1 MQDIL
6 REFLQSPSPSCFRD
20 PWFISVWIIFFL
32 TATSTGLE
40 SLPRPAR
47 PPTSEEVQA
56 KLAAHAESLR
66 KQAQDAASMLNLPS
80 YLNPSVVNPHQYAVQ
95 AQKRKL
101 LWSGKKTTEV
111 CITSPPP
118 PPTRPYYPGGIW
130 KWKCHSENA
139 RRKRKRKADV
149 FKFLR
154 FEERFQKLRFRNG
167 LVWTVGKAALWDF
180 SGVVCV
186 LPQCHGTVIIL
197 VGSQKNAF

>member
-1 MQDIL
+1 MDKHSIHGGVEIHLIVLCDRLTLDEHQPDGPLGSHAYFTCTYMCI
-6 REFLQSPSPSCFRD
+6 
-20 PWFISVWIIFFL
+20 ISSL

-40 SLPRPAR
+40 ALPRPAR

-111 CITSPPP
+111 CISSLSTLRQSE
-118 PPTRPYYPGGIW
+118 
-130 KWKCHSENA
+130 SENRSLTLKTEEFKMISA
-139 RRKRKRKADV
+139 RSSSS
-149 FKFLR
+149 
-154 FEERFQKLRFRNG
+154 NG
-167 LVWTVGKAALWDF
+167 
-180 SGVVCV
+180 
-186 LPQCHGTVIIL
+186 
-197 VGSQKNAF
+197 KN

>member
-1 MQDIL
+1 MFFFSPLVVQLRQTQKTLTLLFSPWLPLQAFIFSVVFTVQDIL
-6 REFLQSPSPSCFRD
+6 GEFDQTDICVYN
-20 PWFISVWIIFFL
+20 IFL

-111 CITSPPP
+111 CVASPPP
-118 PPTRPYYPGGIW
+118 PSPPHPSI
-130 KWKCHSENA
+130 
-139 RRKRKRKADV
+139 
-149 FKFLR
+149 
-154 FEERFQKLRFRNG
+154 
-167 LVWTVGKAALWDF
+167 
-180 SGVVCV
+180 
-186 LPQCHGTVIIL
+186 LPRGNL
-197 VGSQKNAF
+197 KM

>member
-1 MQDIL
+1 LGEFDQTDI
-6 REFLQSPSPSCFRD
+6 CVYN
-20 PWFISVWIIFFL
+20 IFL

-111 CITSPPP
+111 CIAVFV
-118 PPTRPYYPGGIW
+118 GI
-130 KWKCHSENA
+130 
-139 RRKRKRKADV
+139 KALQV
-149 FKFLR
+149 TYR
-154 FEERFQKLRFRNG
+154 
-167 LVWTVGKAALWDF
+167 
-180 SGVVCV
+180 
-186 LPQCHGTVIIL
+186 
-197 VGSQKNAF
+197 

>member
-118 PPTRPYYPGGIW
+118 HLPAVHTTPEEFENGSVTLKTRDEN
-130 KWKCHSENA
+130 ENA
-139 RRKRKRKADV
+139 KQTFLNSCGLKGVSKSSV
-149 FKFLR
+149 FA
-154 FEERFQKLRFRNG
+154 
-167 LVWTVGKAALWDF
+167 TD
-180 SGVVCV
+180 
-186 LPQCHGTVIIL
+186 
-197 VGSQKNAF
+197 

>member
-1 MQDIL
+1 LGEFDQTDI
-6 REFLQSPSPSCFRD
+6 CVYN
-20 PWFISVWIIFFL
+20 IFL

-101 LWSGKKTTEV
+101 LWSGKKTTES
-111 CITSPPP
+111 T
-118 PPTRPYYPGGIW
+118 T
-130 KWKCHSENA
+130 SENSGSGA
-139 RRKRKRKADV
+139 ASTLWNSTTFSNDQGGEMQAKFRRLMGIKGDGNAAPGQEAPQAQSQQLMADLE
-149 FKFLR
+149 KE
-154 FEERFQKLRFRNG
+154 FERSRAFQLSRGAGGKSGIG
-167 LVWTVGKAALWDF
+167 LGY
-180 SGVVCV
+180 SG
-186 LPQCHGTVIIL
+186 T
-197 VGSQKNAF
+197 

>member
-1 MQDIL
+1 MNT
-6 REFLQSPSPSCFRD
+6 SS
-20 PWFISVWIIFFL
+20 L

-40 SLPRPAR
+40 ALPRPAR

-111 CITSPPP
+111 CSSDFSETKKAKRSKVEKI
-118 PPTRPYYPGGIW
+118 IDE
-130 KWKCHSENA
+130 SEN
-139 RRKRKRKADV
+139 
-149 FKFLR
+149 R
-154 FEERFQKLRFRNG
+154 F
-167 LVWTVGKAALWDF
+167 
-180 SGVVCV
+180 
-186 LPQCHGTVIIL
+186 
-197 VGSQKNAF
+197 